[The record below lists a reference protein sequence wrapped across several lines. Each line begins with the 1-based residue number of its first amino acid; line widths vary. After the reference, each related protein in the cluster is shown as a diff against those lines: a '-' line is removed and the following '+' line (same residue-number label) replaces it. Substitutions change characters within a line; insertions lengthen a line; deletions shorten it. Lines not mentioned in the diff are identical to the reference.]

1 MSKDDTLKEQTTHLL
16 KLSRYIDYK
25 NRFSKKDIK
34 KSKSLLKKLID
45 DIEKGEITLDDRKG
59 QAPLLQGNRRCR
71 QARSPAEPAHSF
83 SEEGT

>member
-45 DIEKGEITLDDRKG
+45 DIEKGEITLDDD
-59 QAPLLQGNRRCR
+59 
-71 QARSPAEPAHSF
+71 
-83 SEEGT
+83 